1 MLTQWAHGALLAS
14 RLTQNKAP
22 TNVCHFLQGLRDLP
36 QPPSWKPAATSVLP
50 PSVPDTPSRCSSG
63 EGAGF
68 ALASPLPPIRRLGLS
83 HPLPSF
89 SSPRMS
95 GPCSPA
101 LTLTICPFNL
111 LNFFYRTCHPF
122 KPHYIY
128 IIVQSLVLLLNACS
142 LVAGCHCSRPY
153 RWCLGRCLAKKHV
166 LNSFLW
172 NEYNIRHMP
181 VFNIECM

>member
-22 TNVCHFLQGLRDLP
+22 INVCHFLQGLRDLP

-50 PSVPDTPSRCSSG
+50 PSVLDTPSRCSSG

-83 HPLPSF
+83 HPLLSF
-89 SSPRMS
+89 SSSRTS

-101 LTLTICPFNL
+101 LTLTVCPFNL
-111 LNFFYRTCHPF
+111 LNFFYRIYHPF

-128 IIVQSLVLLLNACS
+128 NCMVTSSLVKCLFLGGGMSLLTPVS
-142 LVAGCHCSRPY
+142 LVPRKVPG
-153 RWCLGRCLAKKHV
+153 KKTRAQQLLV
-166 LNSFLW
+166 
-172 NEYNIRHMP
+172 E
-181 VFNIECM
+181 